1 MEPDAD
7 AKGASG
13 ANSGTASS
21 FTARFMGRSS
31 PPVQDHL
38 IHLLAQR
45 LHVGIGKASVQRA
58 HVVGVVAGLA
68 QRVELSIVEVGLADL
83 AGLAGG
89 SGRTVI
95 AAWDAD
101 GEADVAAIKAD
112 ADRGRFTR
120 IQGVH
125 RIDDGIGKGWALI
138 TLWAGSAIAAVGSG
152 LALDAVIAAW
162 DVEGE
167 VQGVSSHTHGGIRGG
182 AGFHGVHA
190 VHLGGGEGE
199 DGINDGFQPVELAAH
214 LHGIQRRAFLG
225 EIGVEHRLGDL
236 EMGRLGEAGRKG
248 HRWVLD
254 VDRSSVG
261 FERESVGV
269 GVGSVSTDWRR
280 VGGDR

>member
-58 HVVGVVAGLA
+58 HAVGVVARATDRVA
-68 QRVELSIVEVGLADL
+68 QIVETYL

-89 SGRTVI
+89 SGRTVV
-95 AAWDAD
+95 AAWNAD
-101 GEADVAAIKAD
+101 GEADVAAIKAH
-112 ADRGRFTR
+112 AHGGRFTR

-125 RIDDGIGKGWALI
+125 RIDDCVGKGRALSA
-138 TLWAGSAIAAVGSG
+138 LRAGAAIAAIGSG

-167 VQGVSSHTHGGIRGG
+167 MKRVSSHTHGAL
-182 AGFHGVHA
+182 AGLPGSTVFTPSTWAAVRVRMASMMALRPLSWLRICTASSGV
-190 VHLGGGEGE
+190 
-199 DGINDGFQPVELAAH
+199 PSW
-214 LHGIQRRAFLG
+214 
-225 EIGVEHRLGDL
+225 
-236 EMGRLGEAGRKG
+236 GRLGSNDIMGSAQSLSGG
-248 HRWVLD
+248 I
-254 VDRSSVG
+254 
-261 FERESVGV
+261 GV
-269 GVGSVSTDWRR
+269 
-280 VGGDR
+280 

>member
-58 HVVGVVAGLA
+58 HAVGVVARATDRVA
-68 QRVELSIVEVGLADL
+68 QIVETYL

-152 LALDAVIAAW
+152 LALDAVVAAW

-225 EIGVEHRLGDL
+225 EIGVE
-236 EMGRLGEAGRKG
+236 
-248 HRWVLD
+248 
-254 VDRSSVG
+254 
-261 FERESVGV
+261 
-269 GVGSVSTDWRR
+269 
-280 VGGDR
+280 

>member
-1 MEPDAD
+1 MESQ
-7 AKGASG
+7 GEWEV
-13 ANSGTASS
+13 
-21 FTARFMGRSS
+21 ARLPLP

-45 LHVGIGKASVQRA
+45 LHVGIGKAGVQRA
-58 HVVGVVAGLA
+58 HVVGVRTRSADGV
-68 QRVELSIVEVGLADL
+68 VELGLADL
-83 AGLAGG
+83 AGRALG
-89 SGRTVI
+89 TVAAVA

-101 GEADVAAIKAD
+101 GEADVAAIKAH
-112 ADRGRFTR
+112 AHGGRFTR

-125 RIDDGIGKGWALI
+125 RIDDGVGKGRALSA
-138 TLWAGSAIAAVGSG
+138 LRAGAAIAAVGSG
-152 LALDAVIAAW
+152 LALDAVVAAW

-225 EIGVEHRLGDL
+225 EIGVE
-236 EMGRLGEAGRKG
+236 
-248 HRWVLD
+248 
-254 VDRSSVG
+254 
-261 FERESVGV
+261 
-269 GVGSVSTDWRR
+269 
-280 VGGDR
+280 